1 MFVDLING
9 SAEAQISGSGWVHV
23 GYDGCSKGRGGL
35 ILAGQRETGTPSRDG
50 AASQA
55 PRERN

>member
-23 GYDGCSKGRGGL
+23 GYDGCSSYNNWGPGG
-35 ILAGQRETGTPSRDG
+35 ADSGGATRDWN
-50 AASQA
+50 AVT
-55 PRERN
+55 